1 MAKKQVWGTAPLW
14 TLGIG
19 LVLASGLLMQGGDRW
34 IVLAVGAIILAIDGG
49 ILRVA
54 EGKRSLFE
62 VILSGAVAVIAIARL
77 VESVGKS
84 FDANHV
90 YLILALMG
98 SVFLL
103 VEGFRREQAGSG
115 SEG

>member
-1 MAKKQVWGTAPLW
+1 MAKKQMWGAPPLW

-19 LVLASGLLMQGGDRW
+19 LVLAAGLLMQGGDRW
-34 IVLAVGAIILAIDGG
+34 IVLVAGAIILAIDGG

-54 EGKRSLFE
+54 EAKRGLFE

-77 VESVGKS
+77 VEAVGKS

-98 SVFLL
+98 SIFLL
-103 VEGFRREQAGSG
+103 VEGFRLEQAGSG